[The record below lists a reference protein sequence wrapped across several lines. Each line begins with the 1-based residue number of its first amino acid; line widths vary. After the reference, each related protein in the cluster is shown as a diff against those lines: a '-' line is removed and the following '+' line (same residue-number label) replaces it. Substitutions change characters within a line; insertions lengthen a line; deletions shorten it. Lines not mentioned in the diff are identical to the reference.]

1 MRRELGARAY
11 LHRENNWSSFRQVLR
26 EAPCEQRTETSAGE
40 ARVSK
45 GQEAD
50 AERRADEA
58 WEAWGSHDSLPESML
73 HRMSLPGT
81 LNGNSVSFLP

>member
-11 LHRENNWSSFRQVLR
+11 LHREYNWSYFRQVLR

-45 GQEAD
+45 GEEAD

-58 WEAWGSHDSLPESML
+58 WGSHGSLPESML